1 MYFYIDSH
9 CSFFFLFS
17 NALPK
22 MLRKNASPI
31 ILIEAVPLEMS
42 NNFTKKKKR
51 EVEKSFSLRQRI
63 RDHVFTFYTI
73 RILIIT
79 IIDIINRARC
89 GTD

>member
-42 NNFTKKKKR
+42 NNFTKKKKKEGR
-51 EVEKSFSLRQRI
+51 EKFFLETTNS
-63 RDHVFTFYTI
+63 
-73 RILIIT
+73 
-79 IIDIINRARC
+79 
-89 GTD
+89 